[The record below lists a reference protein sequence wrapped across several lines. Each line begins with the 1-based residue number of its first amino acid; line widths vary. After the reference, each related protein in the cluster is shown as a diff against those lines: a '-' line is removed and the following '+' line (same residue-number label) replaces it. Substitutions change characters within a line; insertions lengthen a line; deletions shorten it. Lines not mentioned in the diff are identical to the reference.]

1 MPALANPA
9 TAQTASQ
16 QQQTERTVTD
26 VVPAPAEARANPN
39 ANFWLSPFTV
49 IRTEQDSAPAKQV
62 GDYLASLLRPSTGY
76 ALPVVS
82 ANRGPWPSI
91 SLALGHVDQRVGAE
105 GCELFG
111 GLRVFV
117 IERMFYW
124 VGEAG

>member
-111 GLRVFV
+111 VL
-117 IERMFYW
+117 
-124 VGEAG
+124 